1 MALNIEAL
9 KESSLIE
16 LEPRILPVKRF
27 INFVKESLMNGTDTI
42 SRDILAD
49 WMFTIPVM
57 YGELRAM
64 EAEFLLAVDLYDSE
78 IEKVKAD
85 AQASKSVDMKVT
97 EARAQAA
104 LLANDFQVRQY
115 VSKFMARTINAYW
128 SELEMLIFSVR
139 ALFESRNQIVNN
151 DI

>member
-64 EAEFLLAVDLYDSE
+64 VGVCLYS
-78 IEKVKAD
+78 IESD
-85 AQASKSVDMKVT
+85 HT
-97 EARAQAA
+97 
-104 LLANDFQVRQY
+104 
-115 VSKFMARTINAYW
+115 
-128 SELEMLIFSVR
+128 
-139 ALFESRNQIVNN
+139 
-151 DI
+151 